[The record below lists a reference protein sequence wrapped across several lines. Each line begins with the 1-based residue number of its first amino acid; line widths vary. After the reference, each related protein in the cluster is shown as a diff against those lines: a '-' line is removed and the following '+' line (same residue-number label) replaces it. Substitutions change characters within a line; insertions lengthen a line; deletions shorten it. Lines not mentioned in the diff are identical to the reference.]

1 MLLKSRAL
9 PDVLSFSLCNK
20 KKLGIRHM
28 DRTLFPT
35 TLSIPS
41 YDIGK
46 KVGLRTYQYL
56 LLVHRIIMLYF
67 LTRNRKIYVQTVPL

>member
-1 MLLKSRAL
+1 
-9 PDVLSFSLCNK
+9 
-20 KKLGIRHM
+20 M

-67 LTRNRKIYVQTVPL
+67 LTRNRKIYVQTVPLWLQKSNMF